1 MSDTT
6 FVNAVTLTDADWFND
21 VNRLHYT
28 IFGDPANAAAALT
41 SLGGVSASAAS
52 ITGTLE
58 LTGDISPTQIT
69 ANQNDYNPT
78 GLSTATVLR
87 LSTDA
92 SRNITGISGGAD
104 GRLLALFNIGSFPV
118 VLKTADTGSS
128 AANRFDFDTDVTLQ
142 PDQGIILLYDSTD
155 SRWRTTQ
162 SANGEYRSVQVFT
175 SSGTWTKPA
184 GLKRVKVTAVGGGG
198 SGGGCAATAG
208 GQSACSGGG
217 AAGGAAIKTIA
228 AASLG
233 ATETVTIGAGGA
245 AVTAGANSGNTGGTT
260 SFGAHCSATGG
271 AGGIASTAGTSAATF
286 TNSAVAGGV
295 GSGGDINLKGGPGG
309 AGFMNTGTAELAGEG
324 GSSLLGGGPP
334 APRNNTGGVSAD
346 ANAYGA
352 GGTGSGIDASQ
363 SAQSSGAGAAGIII
377 VEEFF

>member
-52 ITGTLE
+52 ITGTLA

-69 ANQNDYNPT
+69 ANQNDYSPT
-78 GLSTATVLR
+78 GLSTAAVLR

-92 SRNITGISGGAD
+92 SRNITGITGGAD
-104 GRLLALFNIGSFPV
+104 GRLLTLFNIGSFPV

-162 SANGEYRSVQVFT
+162 AANGEYRSVQVFT

-184 GLKRVKVTAVGGGG
+184 GLKRVKVTVVGGGG
-198 SGGGCAATAG
+198 GAGGANSGGGSG
-208 GQSACSGGG
+208 NSQIGGG
-217 AAGGAAIKTIA
+217 GGGGGTGIKTIA

-245 AVTAGANSGNTGGTT
+245 GGVGAANGSNGGTT
-260 SFGAHCSATGG
+260 SFGTHTTATGGNAGSVSSATPNLTEAFGGSGGVGASGDINIKGATGGCGASLVGTVVRSGDGGSSSIGGGANHVQENTNGNAGGAYGGGGSGAGSNSDGTNRTGG
-271 AGGIASTAGTSAATF
+271 AGADGI
-286 TNSAVAGGV
+286 V
-295 GSGGDINLKGGPGG
+295 
-309 AGFMNTGTAELAGEG
+309 
-324 GSSLLGGGPP
+324 
-334 APRNNTGGVSAD
+334 
-346 ANAYGA
+346 
-352 GGTGSGIDASQ
+352 
-363 SAQSSGAGAAGIII
+363 I

>member
-78 GLSTATVLR
+78 GLSTAVVLR

-92 SRNITGISGGAD
+92 SRNITGIAGGAD
-104 GRLLALFNIGSFPV
+104 GRLLTLFNIGSFPV

-142 PDQGIILLYDSTD
+142 PDQGIVLLYDSTD

-162 SANGEYRSVQVFT
+162 AANGEYRSVQVFT
-175 SSGTWTKPA
+175 TSGANTWTKPA
-184 GLKRVKVTAVGGGG
+184 GLKRVKVTVIGAGGGG
-198 SGGGCAATAG
+198 AGSNAGVGNSQTGGG
-208 GQSACSGGG
+208 GGG
-217 AAGGAAIKTIA
+217 GGTAIKTIA

-233 ATETVTIGAGGA
+233 ATETATVGAIGTGGVGA
-245 AVTAGANSGNTGGTT
+245 ASGSTGGTS
-260 SFGAHCSATGG
+260 SFGAHATATGGSGGTVASATSALTLSTGAAAGVGASGDVNAAGAPGGWGASLFNTSVRSGVGGSSSLGGGGTAVAENQNGTAGGVYGGGGSGAASNNDANNRTGG
-271 AGGIASTAGTSAATF
+271 AGA
-286 TNSAVAGGV
+286 
-295 GSGGDINLKGGPGG
+295 L
-309 AGFMNTGTAELAGEG
+309 
-324 GSSLLGGGPP
+324 
-334 APRNNTGGVSAD
+334 
-346 ANAYGA
+346 
-352 GGTGSGIDASQ
+352 
-363 SAQSSGAGAAGIII
+363 GIII